1 MTNAG
6 VIFGQAIEKVGSI
19 FSDMDFSVLQLLMAC
34 TIRFRFRFRFVYDC
48 GSERDLKCFSLKI
61 LFLFFKNYF

>member
-48 GSERDLKCFSLKI
+48 GSECDLKCFSLKI

>member
-19 FSDMDFSVLQLLMAC
+19 FSDMDFSVLQLLRAC
-34 TIRFRFRFRFVYDC
+34 TFRFRVVCDC
-48 GSERDLKCFSLKI
+48 NSERGLNCFLLKI
-61 LFLFFKNYF
+61 FFYFLKIIF

>member
-34 TIRFRFRFRFVYDC
+34 TFRFRFSFDYDC
-48 GSERDLKCFSLKI
+48 GSERDLKYFSLKI

>member
-34 TIRFRFRFRFVYDC
+34 TFRFRVVSDC
-48 GSERDLKCFSLKI
+48 DSGRGFKCFLLKI
-61 LFLFFKNYF
+61 FFYFLKISF

>member
-34 TIRFRFRFRFVYDC
+34 TIRFRFRFVYDC

>member
-34 TIRFRFRFRFVYDC
+34 TIRFRFMFVCDC

-61 LFLFFKNYF
+61 LFLFF

>member
-19 FSDMDFSVLQLLMAC
+19 FSDMDFSSVLQLLMAS
-34 TIRFRFRFRFVYDC
+34 TFKFRFVCDC
-48 GSERDLKCFSLKI
+48 GSGSGLNNFLKLKKK
-61 LFLFFKNYF
+61 LD